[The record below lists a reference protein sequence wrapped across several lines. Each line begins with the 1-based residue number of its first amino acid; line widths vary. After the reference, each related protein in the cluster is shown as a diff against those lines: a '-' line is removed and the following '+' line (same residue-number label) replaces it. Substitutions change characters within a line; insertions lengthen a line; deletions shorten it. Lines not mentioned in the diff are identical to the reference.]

1 MSYDLYLNGVLMP
14 VTPAKV
20 QLKYKSQNK
29 TVNLINDGEVNIIK
43 SAGLEEVAF
52 DLLIPNQS
60 YPFANY
66 GGGYRGAD
74 YYASFLRGL
83 REGGSVFQFILARH
97 KPTGSNL
104 GNTNITVTME
114 DLTVTDDAKEGF
126 DLTASVKLKQ
136 YKPYGTKTFTMSG
149 NTASADGERAA
160 SAEQPQTGSSYTV
173 QKGDCLWKIAQQHYG
188 KGSDYGRIYDANNNQ
203 ISNPNLI
210 YPGQVIYIP

>member
-1 MSYDLYLNGVLMP
+1 MAYDLYLNGILMP

-43 SAGLEEVAF
+43 TAGLEEAAF
-52 DLLIPNQS
+52 DLLIPNQA

-66 GGGYRGAD
+66 GGGYRGAE
-74 YYASFLRGL
+74 YYTSFLRGL

-97 KPTGSNL
+97 KPTGTNL

-114 DLTVTDDAKEGF
+114 DLTITDDAKEGF
-126 DLTASVKLKQ
+126 DLKASVRLKK
-136 YKPYGTKTFTMSG
+136 YRAYGTRTFTISNNM
-149 NTASADGERAA
+149 ASADSERAP
-160 SAEQPQTGSSYTV
+160 STEQPQSGSSYTV

-188 KGSDYGRIYDANNNQ
+188 KGSDYAKIYNANNDQ